1 MNGKESDPDPFEDS
15 DSDWEKDNLGTES
28 YGSDSSRSHGDKY
41 IHPASLR
48 RNIRQDIAEILNIT
62 KGDDAN
68 MTQKK
73 MRTICFYCPGK
84 KRRMTTNYCKELN
97 ITKGDY
103 AKMTQKKTRQ
113 TCYYCPGTYFL
124 LYDFIDFFEKDGPSF
139 LQREKYHEIIDRI
152 FKNMSRLERDAIIF
166 QYTNWEQVHD
176 GYLNQK
182 MIGDVVGDYFFVCP
196 TNDFAELAAERGMKV
211 YYYYFTHRTSTSL
224 WGEWMGVMH
233 GDEIEYVFGHPLNL
247 SLQFNSRERELS
259 LKIMQVFTR
268 FAGTGLVFITSL
280 YLVQRNKEFFRH

>member
-73 MRTICFYCPGK
+73 MRTICF
-84 KRRMTTNYCKELN
+84 
-97 ITKGDY
+97 
-103 AKMTQKKTRQ
+103 
-113 TCYYCPGTYFL
+113 YCPGTYFL

-268 FAGTGLVFITSL
+268 FAGTGAICQQL
-280 YLVQRNKEFFRH
+280 Q